1 MSTYDTLRHFADS
14 WGLLA
19 MVLLFIGLS
28 AWPFRPSARES
39 NEAARNLI
47 FAEDGQGSDDHG
59 Q

>member
-1 MSTYDTLRHFADS
+1 VSTYNTLRHFADS

-19 MVLLFIGLS
+19 MVLLFVGFS
-28 AWPFRPSARES
+28 AWPFRPSARAS

-47 FAEDGQGSDDHG
+47 FAEDSQGDDGHG